1 MKRLSLVFIV
11 LLTMAIS
18 MTAFAA
24 DGKVIYSGDSGVLIF
39 APGSEE
45 SDTDLFLNFKDVMPG
60 DSISQ
65 KITVQN
71 DASNKVKV
79 KIYMRSFGAHKD
91 GVSEE
96 FLSYMGLKVALSEDN
111 TMGYMFDAQAN
122 ETAQLTDWVCL
133 GTLYSGGEVNLDVT
147 LDVSVEMDISQMG
160 KTGYI
165 DWEFMVEEFAAEP
178 SDPKPPVT
186 GDDANAF
193 AWLWVA
199 LGAAIVWVPMY
210 LKHKKTR

>member
-1 MKRLSLVFIV
+1 MKRLSLVFIT
-11 LLTMAIS
+11 LLTIAFS

-65 KITVQN
+65 KITVKN

-79 KIYMRSFGAHKD
+79 KIYMRSLGAKD
-91 GVSEE
+91 DGISEE
-96 FLSYMGLKVALSEDN
+96 FLSNMGLKVALSEDN

-147 LDVSVEMDISQMG
+147 LDVSVEMNTSQMG

-165 DWEFMVEEFAAEP
+165 DWAFMVEEFAVEP

-193 AWLWVA
+193 AWLLVA
-199 LGAAIVWVPMY
+199 LGAAIVWLPMY
-210 LKHKKTR
+210 LKHKKAR

>member
-1 MKRLSLVFIV
+1 MKRLSLVFIT
-11 LLTMAIS
+11 LLTIAFS

-65 KITVQN
+65 KITVKN
-71 DASNKVKV
+71 GASNKVKV
-79 KIYMRSFGAHKD
+79 KIYMRSLGAHKD
-91 GVSEE
+91 GISEE
-96 FLSYMGLKVALSEDN
+96 FLSNMGLKVALSEDN

-147 LDVSVEMDISQMG
+147 LDVSVEMNTSQMG